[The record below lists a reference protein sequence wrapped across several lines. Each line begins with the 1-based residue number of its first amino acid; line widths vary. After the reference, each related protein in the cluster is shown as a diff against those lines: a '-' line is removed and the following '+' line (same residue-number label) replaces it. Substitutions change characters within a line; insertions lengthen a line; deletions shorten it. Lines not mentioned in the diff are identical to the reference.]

1 MANDNAPRPDFAR
14 AQIAQPLSANEGG
27 GMTKLVPVKEV
38 NAKFPWWPYGY
49 DGTLRLIK
57 LKRLGCVRADRRI
70 FVHEGLLQAFIAK
83 HTVQP

>member
-1 MANDNAPRPDFAR
+1 MSKVPALASALASAPATSPA
-14 AQIAQPLSANEGG
+14 
-27 GMTKLVPVKEV
+27 KLVPVKDV

-70 FVHEGLLQAFIAK
+70 FVHEGLLQEFIDR

>member
-1 MANDNAPRPDFAR
+1 MSKVPELA
-14 AQIAQPLSANEGG
+14 SAIS
-27 GMTKLVPVKEV
+27 TVPATVPAKLVPIKEV

-70 FVHEGLLQAFIAK
+70 FVHEQLLQAFIDK
-83 HTVQP
+83 HTVPA